1 MKKFG
6 KEKVWKGKSL
16 ERKKFGKRNI
26 VEALAD
32 TIWLPDSI

>member
-6 KEKVWKGKSL
+6 GKN
-16 ERKKFGKRNI
+16 FGKRNI

-32 TIWLPDSI
+32 TIWFPLIAFK